1 MKQKRIVILGAGI
14 SGTGAAV
21 LAKMQGFE
29 VFVSDMGEINDNN
42 KAILKEDNIEFEEGK
57 HSSDLILNADE
68 IVKSPGIP
76 DTVAIIVSAKE
87 KGIPVISEIEFAAR
101 YTNAKKICI
110 TGSNGKTT
118 TTELTYH
125 IFKNAG
131 LNVGLA
137 GNVGES
143 FAMQVAKEDFD
154 YYIIELSSFQLD
166 GMFDFKA
173 DVAILLNITPDHLD
187 RYNYEFQNYVDSKF
201 RIIQNMTE
209 DDVFIF
215 CDDDETI
222 ATELKKRKIAAQ
234 MFPFSVKE
242 KVKNGA
248 YKTEENLIIDINTK
262 HFKMENGLLSLEG
275 DHNVYNSMAAGI
287 TGLISGLTNE
297 QLKSSLSDF
306 AGVEHRLE
314 KYIKVR
320 GIQFVNDSKATN
332 VNSVWYALQTITAP
346 IVLIM
351 GGVDKGNDYG
361 ILKDLIRRK
370 VKAIVAMGTD
380 NKLILEAFE
389 DIVPVYDTDAMQTA
403 VKTAYQLSNEEDTV
417 LLSPAC
423 ASFDLFKNYE
433 DRGKQFKDAI
443 RNL

>member
-21 LAKMQGFE
+21 LAKKQGFD
-29 VFVSDMGEINDNN
+29 VFVSDMGKINENN
-42 KAILKEDNIEFEEGK
+42 KAILKEGNIEFEEGN

-68 IVKSPGIP
+68 IIKSPGIP
-76 DTVAIIVSAKE
+76 DTAAIIVSAEK

-173 DVAILLNITPDHLD
+173 DVAMLLNITPDHLD
-187 RYNYEFQNYVDSKF
+187 RYNYEFQNYVNSKF
-201 RIIQNMTE
+201 RIIQNMTK

-222 ATELKKRKIAAQ
+222 AIELKKRNIAAQ

-242 KVKNGA
+242 EVKNGA
-248 YKTEENLIIDINTK
+248 YKTKENLIIDINTK

-314 KYIKVR
+314 KYIRVR

-351 GGVDKGNDYG
+351 GGADKGNDYG

-389 DIVPVYDTDAMQTA
+389 DIVPIYDTGSMRTA
-403 VKTAYQLSNEEDTV
+403 VKTAYQLANEEDTV